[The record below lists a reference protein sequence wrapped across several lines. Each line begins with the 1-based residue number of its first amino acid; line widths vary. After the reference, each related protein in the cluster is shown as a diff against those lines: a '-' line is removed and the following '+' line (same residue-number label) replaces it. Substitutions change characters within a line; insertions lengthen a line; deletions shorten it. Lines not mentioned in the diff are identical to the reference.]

1 MTKRNIDWMLAGLV
15 TALTALPAI
24 AETADDSSAQQVL
37 ITASRLGDGLI
48 GASTTVITS
57 EEMAQDPAADLP
69 SLLSRQAGVQI
80 QQLFG
85 GVNGAQSA
93 VGLRGFGSTA
103 SENTLILVNGRRVND
118 PDQSGIDFSAIPAAS
133 IERIEITRGNAA
145 AVLYGD
151 GAVGGVINIV
161 TKNGDNAPASAS
173 IDAGFGSFQ
182 YRSLDLSTN
191 QKIGGTSLS
200 AYGSEI
206 VSNGYRDNNAIRE
219 RNFDAELRQDVGGG
233 QIYLNLR
240 GDDQHLGLPGAL
252 PLAQEESS
260 PKSTNSPQDWGDLQS
275 INATLGGTQKLAD
288 GIELVIDAGL
298 RHKEEQTVYN
308 AFGGSFYGINLTTA
322 SFTPRLN
329 IDHQLFGFAS
339 KIITGVDLYQS
350 WYRSYTASAKGAVP
364 YDNHLLS
371 QRTEAIYAEDSVT
384 VTPDTQI
391 GFGLRLQRADLAARE
406 KADAYAPGYYA
417 GAVGTPLNQSDNEY
431 AAHFGIEQRIA
442 APLTLFA
449 RIAHA
454 MRMPNMD
461 DRNYVA
467 AYPTDFRL
475 KTQTSNDVEIGLKGD
490 WGRVSGQTSL
500 YAMDLHNEIDYDP
513 GANFGFGANTN
524 LDPTRRLGSETE
536 ISVQLLDDLRVT
548 GAGTVTQA
556 TFRDGPY
563 KGQGVPQ
570 VALLSGNLGI
580 AWDIWREWLAL
591 NADIRETGR
600 HRLGD
605 DFTGAA
611 QTVPAYTQIDL
622 KLSGKVSQ
630 VSWSLAAHNLFDV
643 HSYDLGYASSYGP
656 PSVYPLPG
664 RDLVGRVGVSF

>member
-1 MTKRNIDWMLAGLV
+1 MTKRNSDWMIAGLV
-15 TALTALPAI
+15 TALAALPA
-24 AETADDSSAQQVL
+24 AADEADSAQQVL
-37 ITASRLGDGLI
+37 VTASRLGDGLV
-48 GASTTVITS
+48 GSSTTVITA
-57 EEMAQDPAADLP
+57 EELAQDPAADLP
-69 SLLSRQAGVQI
+69 SQLARQAGVQL

-85 GVNGAQSA
+85 GVDGAQSA
-93 VGLRGFGSTA
+93 VGLRGFGATA

-151 GAVGGVINIV
+151 GAVGGVINII
-161 TKNGDNAPASAS
+161 TKNGDNAPASTS
-173 IDAGFGSFQ
+173 VDAGFGSFQ
-182 YRSLDLSTN
+182 SRSLDLSTN

-200 AYGSEI
+200 AYGTEI

-219 RNFDAELRQDVGGG
+219 RNFDAELRQDVSGG

-252 PLAQEESS
+252 PIAQEATS
-260 PKSTNSPQDWGDLQS
+260 PKSTDSPQDWGDLES

-329 IDHQLFGFAS
+329 IDQQLFGFTS
-339 KIITGVDLYQS
+339 KIITGIDLYQS
-350 WYRSYTASAKGAVP
+350 WYRSYTSTEKGAVP

-371 QRTEAIYAEDSVT
+371 QRTEAVYAEDNVT
-384 VTPDTQI
+384 VSPDTQV
-391 GFGLRLQRADLAARE
+391 GFGVRLQRADLSARE
-406 KADAYAPGYYA
+406 RADSFAPGYL
-417 GAVGTPLNQSDNEY
+417 GGPVGTPLNQSDNEY
-431 AAHFGIEQRIA
+431 AAHFGVEQRIGG
-442 APLTLFA
+442 PLTLFA
-449 RIAHA
+449 RIGHA

-467 AYPTDFRL
+467 VYPTDFRL

-500 YAMDLHNEIDYDP
+500 YAMDLRNEIDYDP
-513 GANFGFGANTN
+513 GANFGLGANTN

-536 ISVQLLDDLRVT
+536 ISVQLLDTVRVT
-548 GAGTVTQA
+548 GSGTVTQA
-556 TFRDGPY
+556 TFREGPY
-563 KGQGVPQ
+563 KGQEVPQ
-570 VALLSGNLGI
+570 VALLTGNLGVS
-580 AWDIWREWLAL
+580 WDIWRDWLAL
-591 NADIRETGR
+591 NADLHETGR

-605 DFTGAA
+605 DFTGSA
-611 QTVPAYTQIDL
+611 QTVPSYTQVDL
-622 KLSGKVSQ
+622 KLSGNVQQ
-630 VSWSLAAHNLFDV
+630 VRWSLAVHNLFDV
-643 HSYDLGYASSYGP
+643 HSYDLGYASAFGP

-664 RDLVGRVGVSF
+664 RDFVGRIGVSF